1 MVHRSMPNTV
11 NAFVVPPDGGVLIP
25 GPVGAPAR
33 ILTRTETTSGGMATL
48 VVEIPPAQGPP
59 EHVHAREDEAH
70 YVLEGAFRVK
80 LDGEYFDA
88 TTGSLVFIPRG
99 SAHCFV
105 NVGDSTAR
113 LLVTFAPSGMERFF
127 EGAAGV
133 PPGSEEYRA
142 LARSA
147 WMEVVGPP
155 LTLDDGA

>member
-1 MVHRSMPNTV
+1 MPNSV
-11 NAFVVPPDGGVLIP
+11 NAFIVPPDGGEVIH

-33 ILTRTETTSGGMATL
+33 ILTRTETTNGGMATL

-70 YVLEGAFRVK
+70 YVLDGVLRVK
-80 LDGEYFDA
+80 LDGEYSDA
-88 TTGSLVFIPRG
+88 PAGSLVFIPRG
-99 SAHCFV
+99 TAHCFV
-105 NVGDSTAR
+105 NVGESMAR
-113 LLVTFAPSGMERFF
+113 LLVIFAPSGMERFF
-127 EGAAGV
+127 EGAPGV
-133 PPGSEEYRA
+133 SPGSEEYRE